1 MHFFFG
7 LTGTPINRID
17 KNTFATFGAS
27 EDRSGYMSKYSFSD
41 SIRDHATLPLNF
53 EPVPVDLRVDR
64 DTMDRE
70 FDVLTEGLSDADKAE
85 LSKRVNMQAIMYND
99 ARIHKGVCSYCKALY
114 RKGSSEWIQGAS
126 GCLRPPLLYQV
137 QEGAGQTSRRKMLH
151 NCNGH

>member
-1 MHFFFG
+1 MRFHPPFEGFIPLHPFS
-7 LTGTPINRID
+7 LLRPYRKINRLD
-17 KNTFATFGAS
+17 KNTFATFGAT

-85 LSKRVNMQAIMYND
+85 LSKRVN
-99 ARIHKGVCSYCKALY
+99 VL
-114 RKGSSEWIQGAS
+114 
-126 GCLRPPLLYQV
+126 
-137 QEGAGQTSRRKMLH
+137 AGRVSP
-151 NCNGH
+151 